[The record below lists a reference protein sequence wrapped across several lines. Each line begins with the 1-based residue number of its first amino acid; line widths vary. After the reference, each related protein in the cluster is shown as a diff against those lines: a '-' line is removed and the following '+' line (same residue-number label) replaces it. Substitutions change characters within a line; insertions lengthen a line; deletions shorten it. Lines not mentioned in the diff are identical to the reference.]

1 MKVVA
6 APNPFKG
13 SIGAAEAAAAIARGV
28 RQVFPAAELLEVPI
42 ADGGEGTV
50 EALVAA
56 HGGRLVW
63 ETVEGPLGGPV
74 SAALGLLDGGRTA
87 VVELAAA
94 AGLPLVPAAERD
106 PRQASTYGF
115 GQLLEAARRLGV
127 ERIITGIGGSATND
141 GGAGM
146 AQALGY
152 RLFDREGREL
162 PRGGAPLAGLV
173 HIDAGGVD
181 PGWGRIRVDVACDV
195 TNPLTGPE
203 GATVVYGPQKGVTPD
218 LGRELDAA
226 LARMAEVVLRDLGRD
241 VSDVPGAGA
250 AGGAGAGLLAFLD
263 ARLQPGAQ
271 LVAEA
276 AGLDRA
282 LVDAWLVFTGEG
294 RVDGQT
300 VYGKGPIEVAR
311 RASAAG
317 AEVVVL
323 AGALGDGWE
332 RILDAGVTAIV
343 PLAER
348 PAALDEMLTDA
359 DGLIERASAR
369 ACRLVAIGLRR

>member
-106 PRQASTYGF
+106 PRHASTYGF

-218 LGRELDAA
+218 LVPELDAA
-226 LARMAEVVLRDLGRD
+226 C
-241 VSDVPGAGA
+241 P
-250 AGGAGAGLLAFLD
+250 
-263 ARLQPGAQ
+263 
-271 LVAEA
+271 
-276 AGLDRA
+276 A
-282 LVDAWLVFTGEG
+282 LVRLAAPAPASWPFSTPGCSQVRSWWSRRQGLTAPWSMPGWCLQG
-294 RVDGQT
+294 RVAWTDRRFTERVPSKWRDGLPPR
-300 VYGKGPIEVAR
+300 GR
-311 RASAAG
+311 R
-317 AEVVVL
+317 
-323 AGALGDGWE
+323 WWCWQE
-332 RILDAGVTAIV
+332 RSVTAGS
-343 PLAER
+343 EF
-348 PAALDEMLTDA
+348 LTP
-359 DGLIERASAR
+359 G
-369 ACRLVAIGLRR
+369 

>member
-63 ETVEGPLGGPV
+63 ETVEGPLGAPV
-74 SAALGLLDGGRTA
+74 SAALALLDGGRTA

-106 PRQASTYGF
+106 PRHASTYGF

-127 ERIITGIGGSATND
+127 ERIMTGIGGSATND

-218 LGRELDAA
+218 LVPELDAA